1 MSDTV
6 AKTFVANFFDFDM
19 SITIA
24 SGIDEVKLH
33 QLEQSLFDL
42 KRKYSATGYIPNIV
56 ADIFIDLYS
65 ALSSRSYLFADDK
78 RKLFMHDAEYLLHL
92 AREVCSN
99 EQEAI
104 DNSLIV
110 QNFEENISSLYLD
123 MGQKLGINEQ
133 KIVKVEQ
140 SFLDLQAKYYSAK
153 CIPIEVGHIF
163 IDIYATIENFAELYP
178 KKDRQ
183 EFLYTADYLTSL
195 ARNVVCFDAS
205 K

>member
-6 AKTFVANFFDFDM
+6 VKRFVANFFDFDT

-33 QLEQSLFDL
+33 NLEQSLFDL
-42 KRKYSATGYIPNIV
+42 KREYSATGYIPNIV

-65 ALSSRSYLFADDK
+65 ALSSRSYLFVDDK

-104 DNSLIV
+104 NDSLIV
-110 QNFEENISSLYLD
+110 QNFEENIFSLYSDL
-123 MGQKLGINEQ
+123 GQELGINEQ
-133 KIVKVEQ
+133 KIAKVEK

-163 IDIYATIENFAELYP
+163 IDMYATIENFAELYP
-178 KKDRQ
+178 EKERQ

-195 ARNVVCFDAS
+195 ARSVVCFDAS